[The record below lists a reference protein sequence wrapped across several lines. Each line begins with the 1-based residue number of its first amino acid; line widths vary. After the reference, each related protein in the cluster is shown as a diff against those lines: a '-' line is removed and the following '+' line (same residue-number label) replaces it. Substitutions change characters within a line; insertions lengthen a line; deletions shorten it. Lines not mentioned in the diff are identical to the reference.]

1 MYPKKAEIKN
11 IGSKLVEE
19 NIETTNKDM
28 SKELESLN
36 NITLTKK
43 PQAVIKIKE

>member
-1 MYPKKAEIKN
+1 MDPKKAEIKN

-36 NITLTKK
+36 NIALTKSLK
-43 PQAVIKIKE
+43 MSLK